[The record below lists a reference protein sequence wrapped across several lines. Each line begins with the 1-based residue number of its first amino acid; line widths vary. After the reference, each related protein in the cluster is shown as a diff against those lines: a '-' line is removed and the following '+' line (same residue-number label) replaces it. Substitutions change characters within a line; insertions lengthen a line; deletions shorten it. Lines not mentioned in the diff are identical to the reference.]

1 MFLIYV
7 MIRYYVPKPKL
18 VKAVKYKETNK
29 TEVMWF
35 IKYTKHF
42 TDSDHNI
49 FIINDIDGEKIKISF
64 GDYIVK
70 LGSSFKVYSEE
81 EFNNEFNSFINE
93 KEED

>member
-1 MFLIYV
+1 
-7 MIRYYVPKPKL
+7 MIRYYVPKPRL

-35 IKYTKHF
+35 IKDTKHF

-49 FIINDIDGEKIKISF
+49 FITTADGKETKISF

-70 LGSSFKVYSEE
+70 LESSFKVYGEK
-81 EFNNEFNSFINE
+81 EFKNEFSSFIDE

>member
-1 MFLIYV
+1 
-7 MIRYYVPKPKL
+7 
-18 VKAVKYKETNK
+18 
-29 TEVMWF
+29 MWF

-70 LGSSFKVYSEE
+70 LESSFKVYSEE
-81 EFNNEFNSFINE
+81 EFNNDFNSFINE